1 MGVES
6 TVEQAEVHGARGCGE
21 LEAVGCGET
30 GQAVGALLKLVAHA
44 ETPIGRVL
52 RGLGECGEVQAA
64 GVIATNDHGEG
75 VFKTQRLGDG
85 DVVALGVEAPD
96 GVESGLRVTVDGLF
110 EDCCQGGAGVFDVG
124 VDAAGNEGLMAD
136 VASG

>member
-52 RGLGECGEVQAA
+52 RGLGECGEVQRRASSP
-64 GVIATNDHGEG
+64 TNDHGEG

-85 DVVALGVEAPD
+85 DVVARGVEAPTVSRAD
-96 GVESGLRVTVDGLF
+96 CGSRLTGCLRIAVRAVPVYST
-110 EDCCQGGAGVFDVG
+110 
-124 VDAAGNEGLMAD
+124 
-136 VASG
+136 